1 MDTSARKYENYVMW
15 RTALKTR
22 ASRRRG
28 GGKIRRKIQKK
39 K

>member
-22 ASRRRG
+22 ASRRG